1 MSYVLIPNSFSNFK
15 EDENETDASKIKK
28 ELLENKQPETM
39 IEWWK
44 ETIAVVKRLASSK
57 VYIYQ
62 NLSTAFF
69 LFGIMG
75 FAQFIPKY
83 MEYHFRINASTSG
96 ASGGIPKTFASV
108 GENYYLLNQFLLTT

>member
-1 MSYVLIPNSFSNFK
+1 MV
-15 EDENETDASKIKK
+15 
-28 ELLENKQPETM
+28 
-39 IEWWK
+39 EWWK
-44 ETIAVVKRLASSK
+44 ETIAVTKRLASSK

-83 MEYHFRINASTSG
+83 MEYHFRIRASASG

-108 GENYYLLNQFLLTT
+108 GKNFV